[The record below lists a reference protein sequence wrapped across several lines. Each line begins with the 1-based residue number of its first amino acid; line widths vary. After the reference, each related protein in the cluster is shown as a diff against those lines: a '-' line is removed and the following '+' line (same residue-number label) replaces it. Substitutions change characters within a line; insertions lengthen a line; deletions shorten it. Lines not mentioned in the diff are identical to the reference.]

1 MQTSVAKKERGKAR
15 RYRVRSCPVLKVSW
29 VALAGACTLLTGC
42 AENAASLQTPMGWA
56 AEVNAESPVVIASH
70 VPEPALQASLPSQS
84 LMPEAR
90 NPREAVQSVI
100 HEDPPRKLRKG
111 GGYRKIGKRYQVAG
125 TWYTP
130 RHDENYEETGIASW
144 YGRRFHAKKT
154 ANGEIYDMNALT
166 AAHRTLPLP
175 SLVRVTN
182 IENGRS
188 LVVRVNDRGPFRKG
202 RIIDVSA
209 RVARELGFDGKG
221 LAKVNVKYIGPA
233 RLDGGIEPED
243 APQVAA
249 KR

>member
-1 MQTSVAKKERGKAR
+1 MQSPI
-15 RYRVRSCPVLKVSW
+15 S
-29 VALAGACTLLTGC
+29 
-42 AENAASLQTPMGWA
+42 WA
-56 AEVNAESPVVIASH
+56 AEVNAERPVVTASF
-70 VPEPALQASLPSQS
+70 VPEPALTDASPSQS
-84 LMPEAR
+84 LMPETGSS
-90 NPREAVQSVI
+90 PQAVQSVI
-100 HEDPPRKLRKG
+100 PEDPPRKLRKG

-144 YGRRFHAKKT
+144 YGKRFHAKKT

-188 LVVRVNDRGPFRKG
+188 RVVRVNDRGPFRKG

-233 RLDGGIEPED
+233 RLDGGTEPED
-243 APQVAA
+243 AREVAS